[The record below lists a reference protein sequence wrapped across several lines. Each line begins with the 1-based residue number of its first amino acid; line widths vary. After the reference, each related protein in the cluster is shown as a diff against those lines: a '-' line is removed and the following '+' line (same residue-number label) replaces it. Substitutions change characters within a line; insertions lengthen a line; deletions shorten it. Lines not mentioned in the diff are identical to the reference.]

1 MARRT
6 LSEGGHWPNG
16 STWAWRKARER
27 VFETKGR
34 DCLLQLDGCTRYADT
49 VHHTGDRNVT
59 GDDVE
64 HLVPACNACNVRVG
78 NPADY
83 ADPDPLPEW

>member
-6 LSEGGHWPNG
+6 LSGGGHWPNG
-16 STWAWRKARER
+16 STWAWRKAREET
-27 VFETKGR
+27 FATKGR

-49 VHHTGDRNVT
+49 VHHTGDRNIT
-59 GDDVE
+59 GDDIE
-64 HLVPACNACNVRVG
+64 HLVPACNACNVRAG

-83 ADPDPLPEW
+83 GDPDPLPDW

>member
-1 MARRT
+1 MARRA
-6 LSEGGHWPNG
+6 LSGGGHWPNG

-49 VHHTGDRNVT
+49 VHHTGDRNIT
-59 GDDVE
+59 GDDPE
-64 HLVPACNACNVRVG
+64 HLVPACNPCNVRAG